1 MSNPASK
8 LAPLL
13 MWPAPRLRDRPPPP
27 PNMSRSKTLSEKEI
41 SMRRFLMIFALFWV
55 ASCTPKI
62 EYRNIVPDVPEPLR
76 QPVTVPER
84 RAETLAD
91 VGVILTDHVQ
101 ALKKANGQIAAT
113 DCILDAVEA
122 GQPADVCLELGGY
135 TSKTLENMED

>member
-1 MSNPASK
+1 
-8 LAPLL
+8 
-13 MWPAPRLRDRPPPP
+13 
-27 PNMSRSKTLSEKEI
+27 
-41 SMRRFLMIFALFWV
+41 MRRFLMISALFWV

-122 GQPADVCLELGGY
+122 GQPAQVCLEPAEY
-135 TSKTLENMED
+135 TSKTLESIEN

>member
-1 MSNPASK
+1 
-8 LAPLL
+8 
-13 MWPAPRLRDRPPPP
+13 
-27 PNMSRSKTLSEKEI
+27 
-41 SMRRFLMIFALFWV
+41 MRRFLMISALFWV

-62 EYRNIVPDVPEPLR
+62 EYRNIVPDVPETLR

-101 ALKKANGQIAAT
+101 ALDRANGQIIAT

-122 GQPADVCLELGGY
+122 GQPVQMCLEPVENI
-135 TSKTLENMED
+135 SKTLENIEN